1 MNVNF
6 LQMELGLVWFILAAY
21 GMTFILVYGKIFDG
35 LRPPR
40 DYTKKWNTLFHC
52 PLCMGFWVGVF
63 LFSINGFTEL
73 FMFDYNLAN
82 AFICGCVSAG
92 SSYMLSMIINDDGLR
107 SQSQEV
113 KCNCSQRSR
122 L

>member
-1 MNVNF
+1 MLN
-6 LQMELGLVWFILAAY
+6 FILAAY
-21 GMTFILVYGKIFDG
+21 GMTFIIVYGKIFEDI
-35 LRPPR
+35 RPSK

-52 PLCMGFWVGVF
+52 PLCMGFWVGEF

-73 FMFDYNLAN
+73 FTFDYNLAN

-92 SSYMLSMIINDDGLR
+92 TSYLLSMIINDDGLR
-107 SQSQEV
+107 TQNQ
-113 KCNCSQRSR
+113 KINCNCSQRSK